1 MKTFKTILIVFF
13 SLVALWAAGFVGF
26 TLNVVTMSPQN
37 EDETTDAIVVLTGGN
52 ERVEEG
58 LKLFA
63 TGRASHL
70 FISGV
75 HEDVKKRELLDR
87 WTGNTSMPPCCVTLG
102 YEATTTKQNAQ
113 ETRKW
118 LEERD
123 YQSIR
128 LVTGNYHMPRAY
140 IEMAHAL
147 PGIDIYA
154 NPMKQPDLDY
164 LSVRFI
170 KLVFVEYHKWLY
182 RKAVLLVTPQEPLQ
196 QPEA

>member
-1 MKTFKTILIVFF
+1 MKVFKTVLIVCL
-13 SLVALWAAGFVGF
+13 SLVALWAAGLVAF
-26 TLNVVTMSPQN
+26 TINVMAMSPQH
-37 EDETTDAIVVLTGGN
+37 EEETTDAIVVLTGGN

-75 HEDVKKRELLDR
+75 HEDVKKRELTAR
-87 WTGNTSMPPCCVTLG
+87 WTGNTAMPPCCITLG
-102 YEATTTKQNAQ
+102 YEATTTEQNAE

-118 LEERD
+118 IEEKD

-140 IEMAHAL
+140 TELAHAL

-164 LSVRFI
+164 LSSRFA
-170 KLVFVEYHKWLY
+170 KLVFVEYHKWMY
-182 RKAVLLVTPQEPLQ
+182 RKATLLITPQEPLQ
-196 QPEA
+196 QQES

>member
-1 MKTFKTILIVFF
+1 MKIFKTVLIVCL
-13 SLVALWAAGFVGF
+13 SLILLWAVGLVAF
-26 TLNVVTMSPQN
+26 TMNVVTMSPQN
-37 EDETTDAIVVLTGGN
+37 EDETTDAIVVLTGGS

-75 HEDVKKRELLDR
+75 HEDVKKSEITGL
-87 WTGNTSMPPCCVTLG
+87 WKGNTAMPPCCVTLG
-102 YEATTTKQNAQ
+102 YEATTTEQNAL

-118 LEERD
+118 LEEQD

-140 IEMAHAL
+140 NELAHAL

-164 LSVRFI
+164 FSTRFG
-170 KLVFVEYHKWLY
+170 KLVFIEYHKWLY
-182 RKAVLLVTPQEPLQ
+182 RKVTLLITPQEPLQ
-196 QPEA
+196 QAET